1 MLIGPRRHRYP
12 AIRRTIALDNFP
24 RAYGSDK
31 RFGIVSVDWEI
42 QKRIP
47 NGPLWPNRS
56 AQARGWP
63 VSLPYGLASHRPDR
77 TAHGGRFAIGYDWTS
92 YPMISR
98 RPRYPRTAADG

>member
-1 MLIGPRRHRYP
+1 MLIGPRRLRYP

-47 NGPLWPNRS
+47 NGPLWPESQRPG
-56 AQARGWP
+56 AR
-63 VSLPYGLASHRPDR
+63 LAGEPSIW
-77 TAHGGRFAIGYDWTS
+77 ARFA
-92 YPMISR
+92 PAR
-98 RPRYPRTAADG
+98 